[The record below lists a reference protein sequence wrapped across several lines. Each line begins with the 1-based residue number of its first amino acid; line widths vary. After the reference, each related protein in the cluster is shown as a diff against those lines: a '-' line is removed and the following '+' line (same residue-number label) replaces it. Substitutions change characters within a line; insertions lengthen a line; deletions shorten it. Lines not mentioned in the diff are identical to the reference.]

1 MDSSGV
7 ILIIIA
13 GVVIF
18 LVIMGVSIWM
28 EKKRREAFQS
38 LADEL
43 GLSYS
48 SARDYSIAERYLFL
62 NRLDNGDNRYAQHV
76 FRGLYDGLPV
86 MFFEYH
92 YETSTRNS
100 KGGRTVHHYYLSVF
114 LTKVPGPVPELTI
127 RPEGLLSKVAQAFGY
142 DDIDFESAEFSRKY
156 CVRSRDK
163 RFAYDVCHPTAIEL
177 LLKYPSYAEFEIEGN
192 EMALV
197 KEYGLEKLEVRG
209 NLFLLTQFRH
219 LWPDYLK
226 GTSK

>member
-7 ILIIIA
+7 ILILIA

-18 LVIMGVSIWM
+18 LVIMGVGIWM
-28 EKKRREAFQS
+28 EKKRQEAFQA

-43 GLSYS
+43 GLTY
-48 SARDYSIAERYLFL
+48 APDRDYSIAERYFFL
-62 NRLDNGDNRYAQHV
+62 NQLDNGDNRYAQHV

-86 MFFEYH
+86 MAFEYH

-100 KGGRTVHHYYLSVF
+100 KGGRTVHHHYLSVF

-127 RPEGLLSKVAQAFGY
+127 RPEGLFSKVAQALGY

-163 RFAYDVCHPTAIEL
+163 RFAYDVCHPAAIEFL
-177 LLKYPSYAEFEIEGN
+177 LRYPYVEFEIEGN

-197 KEYGLEKLEVRG
+197 KEYGLQKLEVLG
-209 NLFLLTQFRH
+209 NLALLTRFRH

-226 GTSK
+226 GTAA

>member
-1 MDSSGV
+1 MDGSGV
-7 ILIIIA
+7 ILILVA

-18 LVIMGVSIWM
+18 LAITAVGMWM
-28 EKKRREAFQS
+28 EKKRREAFQV

-43 GLSYS
+43 GLAYS
-48 SARDYSIAERYLFL
+48 PDRDYSIAERYFFL
-62 NRLDNGDNRYAQHV
+62 NQLDAGENRYAQHV
-76 FRGLYDGLPV
+76 FRGVYDGLPV

-100 KGGRTVHHYYLSVF
+100 KGGKSVQHHYLGVF

-127 RPEGLLSKVAQAFGY
+127 RPEGLFSKLAQAFGY

-156 CVRSRDK
+156 CVRSADK
-163 RFAYDVCHPTAIEL
+163 RFAYDVCHPGAIEF
-177 LLKYPSYAEFEIEGN
+177 LLKYPYVDFEIEGN

-197 KEYGLEKLEVRG
+197 TDYGLKKFEVQG
-209 NLFLLTQFRH
+209 NLVLLTRFRH

-226 GTSK
+226 GIAS